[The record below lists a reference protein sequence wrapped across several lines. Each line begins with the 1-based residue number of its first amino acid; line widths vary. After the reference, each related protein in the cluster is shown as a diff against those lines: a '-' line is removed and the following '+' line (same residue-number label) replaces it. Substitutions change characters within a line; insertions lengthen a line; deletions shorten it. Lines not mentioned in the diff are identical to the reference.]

1 MRARAPFRCF
11 VALWLCAALLLPA
24 PAAATVELKQPT
36 LDAFQRYVGMR
47 EAQIEQEL
55 KRENPFLWI
64 DAQPEAKRREAYAT
78 VKRGEV
84 FIERLK
90 ILENGKEIKCP
101 DGLIHHW
108 MGTVFIP
115 GTTVDKVIALVQQYD
130 RHAINYTPEVIASK
144 TVERNGHDFKI
155 FMRFKKKKVVITAVL
170 NTNQDVHY
178 VPLGPTRWRSIAKT
192 TRVAQVDDPD
202 KPDGAEKPV
211 GKDDGFM
218 WQLYTYWLFEE
229 RDGGVY
235 IQCEAISLS
244 RDVPFLLKWLRGY
257 ITSVPKESLMF
268 TLGTTRTLL
277 AKPANSAE
285 AR

>member
-1 MRARAPFRCF
+1 MPARAAFRCS
-11 VALWLCAALLLPA
+11 VAVVLCAALLLPA
-24 PAAATVELKQPT
+24 PAAAAAELKKPT
-36 LDAFQRYVGMR
+36 LDAFERYVKMR

-55 KRENPFLWI
+55 KRENPFLWV

-78 VKRGEV
+78 MKRGEV
-84 FIERLK
+84 SIERLK
-90 ILENGKEIKCP
+90 LLENGKEVDCP
-101 DGLIHHW
+101 DGIIHHW

-130 RHAINYTPEVIASK
+130 RHATNYAPEVIASR
-144 TVERNGHDFKI
+144 TVERDGNNFKI
-155 FMRFKKKKVVITAVL
+155 FMRFKKKKVLTAIL

-178 VPLGPTRWRSIAKT
+178 TPLSPTRWRSVAKT
-192 TRVAQVDDPD
+192 TRVAQVEDTD

-211 GKDDGFM
+211 GKDDGYM

-277 AKPANSAE
+277 AKPANAAD

>member
-1 MRARAPFRCF
+1 
-11 VALWLCAALLLPA
+11 
-24 PAAATVELKQPT
+24 
-36 LDAFQRYVGMR
+36 MR

-55 KRENPFLWI
+55 KREEQVLWV

-78 VKRGEV
+78 MKRGEV

-90 ILENGKEIKCP
+90 VMEGGKEIECP
-101 DGLIHHW
+101 DGIIHHW
-108 MGTVFIP
+108 MGTVFVP
-115 GTTVDKVIALVQQYD
+115 GATLEKVIALVQQYD
-130 RHAINYTPEVIASK
+130 RHSTNYTPEVIASK
-144 TVERNGHDFKI
+144 TVEQNGNDFKI
-155 FMRFKKKKVVITAVL
+155 FMRFKKKKAIVTAIL
-170 NTNQDVHY
+170 NTNQDVRY
-178 VPLGPTRWRSIAKT
+178 TPLSPTRWRSVAKT

-202 KPDGAEKPV
+202 EPDGAEKPV

-244 RDVPFLLKWLRGY
+244 RDVPLLLKWLRGY

-277 AKPANSAE
+277 TKPAGAAD